1 METQMPVAKL
11 LIKRNGEGGRK
22 AVGGNVHCHLALT
35 INNHKNTV
43 SQNCIVQIIE
53 VESHTVSVEGYL

>member
-43 SQNCIVQIIE
+43 SQNCIV
-53 VESHTVSVEGYL
+53 